1 MRIIGSGR
9 SRRVNI
15 GKTMNHDLELQ
26 QAVQA
31 ELGWE
36 PSVIAA
42 HIGVAAKAGVVTL
55 TGHVETYASKFAAE
69 TAARRVKGVKA
80 VAEEIEVKLPYDIK
94 RSDEDIAAEVVNR
107 LAWDVC
113 VPPDA
118 VKVMVQDGRVTLT
131 GQVGWH
137 YEREAAEQV
146 IARLYGVTGVT
157 NLVSIKPTVNISNL
171 SDDITHAL
179 HRSWYFDPNTIRIS
193 ADAGKVRLTGTA
205 RSPHERQI
213 AALTAWSAPGVTAVE
228 NDITLN

>member
-1 MRIIGSGR
+1 MPPVALGVLTEAILE
-9 SRRVNI
+9 N
-15 GKTMNHDLELQ
+15 TMNHDIELQ

-36 PSVIAA
+36 PSVVAA
-42 HIGVAAKAGVVTL
+42 HIGVAANAGVVTL

-94 RSDEDIAAEVVNR
+94 RSDEDIAAAAIDR

-118 VKVMVQDGRVTLT
+118 IKVMVQDGRVTLT
-131 GQVGWH
+131 GEVGWH
-137 YEREAAEQV
+137 YQQEAAEQDV
-146 IARLYGVTGVT
+146 RRLYGVTGVT
-157 NLVSIKPTVNISNL
+157 NLVSIKPTVNVSNL
-171 SDDITHAL
+171 SDDIAHAL
-179 HRSWYFDPNTIRIS
+179 HRSWYFDPNTIAIS

-205 RSPHERQI
+205 RSPHEKQI